1 MGSYEADKL
10 CDACRKLAESI
21 KGGDG
26 GREGG
31 CEGGEGGRG
40 GGREVAGGG
49 CEDKI
54 WSHII
59 GMLFVC

>member
-21 KGGDG
+21 KGG
-26 GREGG
+26 
-31 CEGGEGGRG
+31 EGGRG
-40 GGREVAGGG
+40 GGREVTGGG